1 MQRIDKIISEQ
12 TYYTR
17 KEIKKL
23 ISQGMIYVNGEQVK
37 KPEIKYDETNISIEI
52 NGKEIEIKK
61 HIYLLLNKPKGYV
74 STTEIKTQKTVLD
87 LVPEKYKNRNLF
99 PAGRLDKDTTGVM
112 LITDDGE
119 FAHNILS
126 PRKHVKKEY
135 EVTLDIPVTE
145 IMVKGFKQGVN
156 LNDGECKSA
165 DLQITGE
172 YTAKVVITEGRY
184 HQIKRMFGCY
194 GAKVVE
200 LNRICMGNLYLP
212 KELKLGEVK
221 EATEVEL
228 QKMQERNITTNF
240 KEGIMDE
247 RNKTDF

>member
-1 MQRIDKIISEQ
+1 MERIDKIISEQ

-23 ISQGMIYVNGEQVK
+23 ISKGMVYVNGEQVK
-37 KPEIKYDETNISIEI
+37 KSETKYDENNINLKI
-52 NGKEIEIKK
+52 NGQEVEVKK
-61 HIYLLLNKPKGYV
+61 HVYLLLNKPKGYV
-74 STTEIKTQKTVLD
+74 SATEDASQKTVLD
-87 LVPEKYKNRNLF
+87 LVPENYKNRNLF
-99 PAGRLDKDTTGVM
+99 PAGRLDKDTTGLM

-145 IMVKGFKQGVN
+145 EMVKGFKEGVM

-165 DLQITGE
+165 NLEITGE
-172 YTAKVVITEGRY
+172 YTAKVTITEGRY

-194 GAKVVE
+194 GAKVIE

-212 KELKLGEVK
+212 KGLNLGEVK
-221 EATEVEL
+221 EATQEEL
-228 QKMQERNITTNF
+228 EKIQER
-240 KEGIMDE
+240 GIE
-247 RNKTDF
+247 SK